1 MPRRTFSKPVIEEA
15 ETFTLPTSV
24 HRRPQVPGITIDGAH
39 SRDLDDAIWIEEKEH
54 LTTLSV
60 HIADVAELVQPGSLI
75 DQEARS
81 RIQTLYFRHN
91 NTPMLPRCLSENKLS
106 LLEHQLRPTITLE
119 ITLNQSAEIQN
130 VEVYESQLSSHKR
143 FTYEQADEALMDI
156 SRPDSNF
163 LYRCWQWAEQLYQR
177 RIQSK
182 NFDGLTLPEGYYL
195 DENGNLLSTDFT
207 RYQSYL
213 IIQEFM
219 ILANTAM
226 AQWLVQ
232 NNIPAIYRNHTHRA
246 IGPEQTHQFEALVN
260 AQSEEDIR
268 RILMGWLNPAEYGP
282 EPHGHFALNLSAY
295 CHFTSPIRRYPDLI
309 NHRMVKAHLM
319 GQSYPSSSEDIC
331 ELSQHIEATIQ
342 AQEEAHKT
350 FYKAQQRKLYE
361 SQLQSPEIIAQLP
374 SREFSLLLRFAL
386 EDQQGIK
393 IKAEASTRLQ
403 SGNVTVED
411 LFVLL
416 LLGDE
421 LQLQEQV
428 LEHLED
434 HLYDAA
440 SIVSIALNQIEAWQ
454 SSAYVE
460 VSQEPP
466 FVTWLEILID
476 QQLWTTAKPGISMN
490 KTGARHQSCLAWL
503 KSMIEG
509 TLVHPE
515 HREAPPIPQ
524 PSVPKLPPVIHKLRQ
539 YKEGHN
545 CLSLLMELCQGLQ
558 WPQAEFEIVEHEQGF
573 HCECRLKVDDEVIT
587 GGGIASSKKT
597 AKHRAA
603 RQIIEKLQVTLIQ
616 DESLVETC

>member
-15 ETFTLPTSV
+15 ETLTLPTSV

-39 SRDLDDAIWIEEKEH
+39 SRDLDDAIWIEEKDH

-60 HIADVAELVQPGSLI
+60 HIADVAELVQPGSLV
-75 DQEARS
+75 DLEARS

-119 ITLNQSAEIQN
+119 ITLNQSAEIQHI
-130 VEVYESQLSSHKR
+130 EVYESRLISHKR
-143 FTYEQADEALMDI
+143 FTYEQADEALLDI
-156 SRPDSNF
+156 SLPDSLF

-195 DENGNLLSTDFT
+195 DENGTLLSTDFT

-219 ILANTAM
+219 ILANTAI

-232 NNIPAIYRNHTHRA
+232 HNIPAIYRNHTHRA
-246 IGPEQTHQFEALVN
+246 IGPEQTHQFEAFVN

-268 RILMGWLNPAEYGP
+268 RILMGWLNPAVYGP
-282 EPHGHFALNLSAY
+282 EPKGHFALNLSAY

-309 NHRMVKAHLM
+309 NHRMVKAHLK
-319 GQSYPSSSEDIC
+319 GQSLSYSPEVIQ
-331 ELSQHIEATIQ
+331 ELSLHIEATLQ
-342 AQEEAHKT
+342 AQEEVQKT
-350 FYKAQQRKLYE
+350 YYKAQQRQLYE
-361 SQLQSPEIIAQLP
+361 SQLQSPEVIEQLP
-374 SREFSLLLRFAL
+374 TRDFSLLLRFSL
-386 EDQQGIK
+386 EDGQGEQL
-393 IKAEASTRLQ
+393 KAEATTRLL
-403 SGNVTVED
+403 SGNITVED

-428 LEHLED
+428 LEYLEEHL
-434 HLYDAA
+434 HDAA

-460 VSQEPP
+460 VGQDPP
-466 FVTWLEILID
+466 FVTWLEILVD
-476 QQLWTTAKPGISMN
+476 QQMLTTAKPGLSMN
-490 KTGARHQSCLAWL
+490 KMGARHQACLAWL
-503 KSMIEG
+503 KAYKNGI
-509 TLVHPE
+509 LVQPE

-524 PSVPKLPPVIHKLRQ
+524 PATPKSPAVLTKLRQ

-545 CLSLLMELCQGLQ
+545 CLSLLMELCQGFQ
-558 WPQAEFEIVEHEQGF
+558 WPQPAFEIVEHEQGF
-573 HCECRLKVDDEVIT
+573 LCECRLKVDDDVIT
-587 GGGIASSKKT
+587 GSGIASSKKT

-603 RQIIEKLQVTLIQ
+603 RPVVEQLQVTLIQ
-616 DESLVETC
+616 DQSLVAAC

>member
-1 MPRRTFSKPVIEEA
+1 MPRKSFSKSVIEEA
-15 ETFTLPTSV
+15 ETITPPTSINQ
-24 HRRPQVPGITIDGAH
+24 RPQVPGITIDGAH
-39 SRDLDDAIWIEEKEH
+39 SRDLDDAIWIEEKDQ

-60 HIADVAELVQPGSLI
+60 HIADVSELVQPGNLI
-75 DQEARS
+75 DQEARA

-91 NTPMLPRCLSENKLS
+91 NKPMLPRCLSEDKLS
-106 LLEHQLRPTITLE
+106 LLEQQLRPTITLE
-119 ITLNQSAEIQN
+119 ITLNQSAEIQQ
-130 VEVYESQLSSHKR
+130 VKVYESRLISYKR
-143 FTYEQADEALMDI
+143 FTYEQADAALMDI
-156 SRPDSNF
+156 SLPDSIF

-195 DENGNLLSTDFT
+195 DENGTLLSTDFT

-219 ILANTAM
+219 ILANTAI

-268 RILMGWLNPAEYGP
+268 RVLMGWLNPAVYGP

-309 NHRMVKAHLM
+309 NHRMVKAHLN
-319 GQSYPSSSEDIC
+319 GEPYSYSSKEIQ
-331 ELSQHIEATIQ
+331 ELSHHIEATIQ

-350 FYKAQQRKLYE
+350 YYKAHQRQLYE

-374 SREFSLLLRFAL
+374 TREFSLLLRFAL
-386 EDQQGIK
+386 EDQQGEK
-393 IKAEASTRLQ
+393 LKAEAATRLR
-403 SGNVTVED
+403 SGNVVVED

-416 LLGDE
+416 LLGAE

-428 LEHLED
+428 LGYLEEHL
-434 HLYDAA
+434 HDAA
-440 SIVSIALNQIEAWQ
+440 SIVSIALNQMEAWK

-460 VSQEPP
+460 VSLEPP

-476 QQLWTTAKPGISMN
+476 QQIWTTAKPGISMN
-490 KTGARHQSCLAWL
+490 KTGARHQACLAWL
-503 KSMIEG
+503 KANKDG
-509 TLVHPE
+509 TLVDPE
-515 HREAPPIPQ
+515 QREAPPIP
-524 PSVPKLPPVIHKLRQ
+524 PPTTSKPPAMINKLRQ

-545 CLSLLMELCQGLQ
+545 CLSLLMELCQGFQ
-558 WPQAEFEIVEHEQGF
+558 WPQPEFEISEHEQGF
-573 HCECRLKVDDEVIT
+573 LCNCRLKVEDNEIV
-587 GGGIASSKKT
+587 GSGIASSKKT
-597 AKHRAA
+597 AKHRA
-603 RQIIEKLQVTLIQ
+603 EKHIVEELQKTLVQ
-616 DESLVETC
+616 NKSLVTSG

>member
-1 MPRRTFSKPVIEEA
+1 MPRHPFSKPVLEEA
-15 ETFTLPTSV
+15 ETISLPTSI
-24 HRRPQVPGITIDGAH
+24 HQRPQVPGITIDGAH
-39 SRDLDDAIWIEEKEH
+39 SRDLDDAIWIEEKDH

-60 HIADVAELVQPGSLI
+60 HIADVSELVQPGSLI
-75 DQEARS
+75 DQEARI

-91 NTPMLPRCLSENKLS
+91 NKPMLPRCLSEDKLS
-106 LLEHQLRPTITLE
+106 LLEQQLRPTITLE
-119 ITLNQSAEIQN
+119 ITLNQSAEIQH
-130 VEVYESQLSSHKR
+130 VEVYESRLISHKR
-143 FTYEQADEALMDI
+143 FTYEQADKALLDI
-156 SRPDSNF
+156 SLPDSLF
-163 LYRCWQWAEQLYQR
+163 LYRCWQWAEQLYQK

-195 DENGNLLSTDFT
+195 DENGTLLSTDFT

-219 ILANTAM
+219 ILANTAI

-232 NNIPAIYRNHTHRA
+232 HNIPAIYRNHTHRA

-268 RILMGWLNPAEYGP
+268 RVLMSWLNPAVYGP
-282 EPHGHFALNLSAY
+282 EPLGHFALNLSAY

-309 NHRMVKAHLM
+309 NHRMVKAHLQ
-319 GQSYPSSSEDIC
+319 GQSYPYSSEEIQ
-331 ELSQHIEATIQ
+331 ELSQHIEATIH
-342 AQEEAHKT
+342 AQEDAHKT
-350 FYKAQQRKLYE
+350 FYKAQQRQLYE

-374 SREFSLLLRFAL
+374 PREFSLLLRFAL
-386 EDQQGIK
+386 EDQQGVK
-393 IKAEASTRLQ
+393 LKAEADTRLQ
-403 SGNVTVED
+403 SGNVAVED

-416 LLGDE
+416 LLGDD

-428 LEHLED
+428 LEYLEE

-460 VSQEPP
+460 VRQESP
-466 FVTWLEILID
+466 FATWLEILID
-476 QQLWTTAKPGISMN
+476 QQMWTTAKPGISMN
-490 KTGARHQSCLAWL
+490 KTGARHQACLTWL
-503 KSMIEG
+503 RANIDG

-524 PSVPKLPPVIHKLRQ
+524 LPTPKPPAVLHKLRQ

-545 CLSLLMELCQGLQ
+545 CLSLLMELCQGFQ
-558 WPQAEFEIVEHEQGF
+558 WPQAEFEIVEHEQGY
-573 HCECRLKVDDEVIT
+573 HCECRLQVDDEVIL
-587 GGGIASSKKT
+587 GNGIASSKKT

-603 RQIIEKLQVTLIQ
+603 RQIIEKLQVSLIQ
-616 DESLVETC
+616 DESLVAS